1 MNRNFEDPISR
12 TQQNPHVY
20 NSVEVNVQ
28 IGSKA
33 DACDTQYGRE
43 KTKQSKSMPLC
54 GCLCGMQLYH
64 DACDDDDDDDDDERW
79 STSGPGRRFD
89 ARLIE
94 LRSARVWIV
103 VLA

>member
-1 MNRNFEDPISR
+1 VRHTVRARKDETIEEHAVVWLFVWNA
-12 TQQNPHVY
+12 V
-20 NSVEVNVQ
+20 V
-28 IGSKA
+28 
-33 DACDTQYGRE
+33 
-43 KTKQSKSMPLC
+43 
-54 GCLCGMQLYH
+54 YH
-64 DACDDDDDDDDDERW
+64 DACDDDDDDDDERW